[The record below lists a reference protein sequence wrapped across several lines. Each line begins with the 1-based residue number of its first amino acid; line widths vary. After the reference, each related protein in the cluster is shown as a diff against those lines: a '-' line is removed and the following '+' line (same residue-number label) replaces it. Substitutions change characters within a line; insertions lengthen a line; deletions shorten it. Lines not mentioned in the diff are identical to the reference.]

1 MSYVGNVKK
10 GTATHLVGSTLYG
23 TCGTASGT
31 VAKVGTLSN
40 FDALLTGVTV
50 HLKMTNSNTASAPT
64 LNVNGTGA
72 KPIVRYGTTAVGT
85 TATTSWYAGSVVS
98 FTYDGTSWV
107 VNDYKEN
114 TNTTYTAG
122 TNIQINGTT
131 ISATDKTFQ
140 NDDIF
145 GINAS
150 GTIASGGNVT
160 DVKSDLYTYTGTRY
174 NDLFVGT
181 LEIAFDANATGTRFF
196 ATSLTEA
203 SSTTPSRVDSV
214 RIKAADNGKTVMTIP
229 LTAQLYPG
237 KKIGIQ
243 LWQNS
248 GATLGWTVS
257 MVGRLLYSG

>member
-107 VNDYKEN
+107 VNDY
-114 TNTTYTAG
+114 YRYA
-122 TNIQINGTT
+122 
-131 ISATDKTFQ
+131 FL
-140 NDDIF
+140 
-145 GINAS
+145 
-150 GTIASGGNVT
+150 IAILHLNKAVFLKQGEKLFCIMCNF
-160 DVKSDLYTYTGTRY
+160 LY
-174 NDLFVGT
+174 L
-181 LEIAFDANATGTRFF
+181 LE
-196 ATSLTEA
+196 
-203 SSTTPSRVDSV
+203 
-214 RIKAADNGKTVMTIP
+214 
-229 LTAQLYPG
+229 
-237 KKIGIQ
+237 
-243 LWQNS
+243 
-248 GATLGWTVS
+248 
-257 MVGRLLYSG
+257 